1 MHLKEIVVNGFK
13 SFADRTRIRLQPG
26 VTCIVGPN
34 GCGKSNIVDAVRW
47 VLGEQSAKAL
57 RGGKMQ
63 DVIFQGTDKR
73 KPHSL
78 CEVSLI
84 FTDCEKQLGT
94 AFNEV
99 AITRRVTR
107 DGGSDYFLNGKACRL
122 KDIQQLFMDTGVGQV
137 SYSFMVQGQIDQ
149 ILSSNPAERRTI
161 FEEAAGITKYKTQRK
176 EALNKLA
183 LVDQNLSRVTDVT
196 EEIGRQITTLK
207 RQASKALRYKRVKH
221 RLTHL
226 DLAHNAFTFHKRHA
240 EIRNLSV
247 QSTRLKESVGTSS
260 SALSG
265 REGVL
270 ETKRTE
276 RNTFQESL
284 REVQQSVFDLRSEK
298 EQSENQADLC
308 KVRAQ
313 DVAERIESLKRE
325 CELMRAEHETL
336 SGKLQEDVATRQMH
350 LDLVGASDSSF
361 KERSDALEVA
371 QKALSEAER
380 ELSQKRQAVEVTS
393 RSMDQLREKC
403 TRCEVDLKT
412 SEAQSSDLEASLKA
426 NEEEHTKAE
435 AALKE
440 IVGKVES
447 LEAGKVRAAEAVEK
461 ARTEVTATREAF
473 KEHQLTLQN
482 ADRAMARQSAQLQ
495 VLEDLQSKLEGFSE
509 GAKAILK
516 GKLTDIV
523 APDAVTLLSK
533 HFTVDDADAPALE
546 ILLGTAVEA
555 LALDS
560 TDQAASAMA
569 ALRDKQLGRAC
580 VQVPMR
586 RTFESSKA
594 LPEFLKPVSDFVR
607 VDKDDFSSRVSDLF
621 TGCFLADSLDEFLA
635 FWQDTPDFDFLFV
648 ATRAGDLVDCR
659 GLVYGGG
666 GAKKK
671 GLIKRETEIRT
682 LKKSIK
688 EAEETFKGLQSK
700 AQTLQQACDTAETSR
715 ESTQKAFQEASHGV
729 SSIQA
734 EVRAAENAVQ
744 RLEQALARTRSQ
756 VESLSSRKKQASE
769 RLESAQAELSES
781 GGRLDEVRG
790 SIESLDSSVARL
802 REVAEAKRE
811 SLSDVRVEL
820 TEKRQ
825 RLEALSSGV
834 SQLEGQKQNLAQRLS
849 QRESEINSLGGQV
862 GEFGNDAVKYK
873 EQSEFLAKQ
882 LAEKMELLEKTR
894 SQVVQVEEAIS
905 GIEAGLSDERKKVHE
920 EEVQLGAL
928 EVKLAEQRSQS
939 RFIEEKVQSEYEE
952 DVTQID
958 WKWELWQ
965 ADEPFE
971 TKVNLDDIAE
981 EQDASIPK
989 AEKRGDPTEEDYA
1002 ALEVNTDWPEVEA
1015 EVKTL
1020 RSKIGSM
1027 GAVNLVAI
1035 EEYVELRERFGFLTD
1050 QVGDLTSSK
1059 NELLSAI
1066 DDINHKSQ
1074 ALFVDTFEK
1083 VRDNFKFTFDSL
1095 FGGGVADLQL
1105 SNREDVL
1112 ESGIDITA
1120 RPPGTRLKSL
1130 SLLSGGQKTMTAVA
1144 LLFAIYKV
1152 KPSPFCVLDEL
1163 DAPLDDANIGRFTDM
1178 LKTFTAYSQF
1188 LVISHNKRTIAAAN
1202 VLYGV
1207 TMQER
1212 GVTELVSL
1220 RFNDQSGKEVKIGA
1234 EEETKSLTDAK
1245 DEDTAESPS
1254 SAPEVSTSTDD
1265 TPKEDASSEEAV
1277 LTEH

>member
-84 FTDCEKQLGT
+84 FANCEKQLGT

-176 EALNKLA
+176 EALGKLA

-196 EEIGRQITTLK
+196 EEIGRQITSLK

-226 DLAHNAFTFHKRHA
+226 DLACNAFTFHRRHA
-240 EIRNLSV
+240 EIRTVSV
-247 QSTRLKESVGTSS
+247 QALRLKESVTSAR

-265 REGVL
+265 REEAL
-270 ETKRTE
+270 EARRAE
-276 RNTFQESL
+276 RNTFQSSL

-308 KVRAQ
+308 HVRAQ
-313 DVAERIESLKRE
+313 DIAERIDSLKRE
-325 CELMRAEHETL
+325 CELMRGEHEAL
-336 SGKLQEDVATRQMH
+336 MGKLEENVATRQMH
-350 LDLVGASDSSF
+350 LDLVGASDVSF
-361 KERSDALEVA
+361 KERSAALEAA
-371 QKALSEAER
+371 QKELFTAET
-380 ELSQKRQAVEVTS
+380 ELSQKRQAIDVTS
-393 RSMDQLREKC
+393 RSMDQLRERC
-403 TRCEVDLKT
+403 TRCEIDLKT
-412 SEAQSSDLEASLKA
+412 SEAQSEDLAASLKTLEDEYA
-426 NEEEHTKAE
+426 TAE
-435 AALKE
+435 ASFREISANVEAL
-440 IVGKVES
+440 ES
-447 LEAGKVRAAEAVEK
+447 SKTQASEAVEH
-461 ARTEVTATREAF
+461 ARGEVARTREAF
-473 KEHQLTLQN
+473 KAHQVTLQN
-482 ADRAMARQSAQLQ
+482 ADRDIARQSAQLQ

-516 GKLTDIV
+516 GKLTNII
-523 APDAVTLLSK
+523 APEAVTLLSR
-533 HFTVDDADAPALE
+533 HFTVDEADAPALE
-546 ILLGTAVEA
+546 TLLGAAVEA
-555 LALDS
+555 LALESADE
-560 TDQAASAMA
+560 ASAA
-569 ALRDKQLGRAC
+569 ITALRDQQLGRAC
-580 VQVPMR
+580 VQIPMSR
-586 RTFESSKA
+586 AMAQGGT
-594 LPEFLKPVSDFVR
+594 LPDFLKPVSDCVR
-607 VDKDDFSSRVSDLF
+607 VDGDAFSNRVLALF
-621 TGCFLADSLDEFLA
+621 SGCFLADSLEGFLDFWKESPA
-635 FWQDTPDFDFLFV
+635 FEFLFV
-648 ATRAGDLVDCR
+648 ATRAGDLIDSR
-659 GLVYGGG
+659 GLIYGGG
-666 GAKKK
+666 GANKK
-671 GLIKRETEIRT
+671 GLIKRETEIRA
-682 LKKSIK
+682 LKQSIQH
-688 EAEETFKGLQSK
+688 AEEAFRELQAK
-700 AQTLQQACDTAETSR
+700 AQAHQQACDRAESDLD
-715 ESTQKAFQEASHGV
+715 SAQKAFQEASHRV

-734 EVRAAENAVQ
+734 EVRAARDAVQ
-744 RLEQALARTRSQ
+744 RLEQTLIRSRAQASQLA
-756 VESLSSRKKQASE
+756 SRKQEASE
-769 RLESAQAELSES
+769 KRARAQAELSES
-781 GGRLDEVRG
+781 GSRLDAIRS
-790 SIESLDSSVARL
+790 SIESLESSVSRF
-802 REVAEAKRE
+802 RDVAEARRE
-811 SLSDVRVEL
+811 ALSDVRVEL

-834 SQLEGQKQNLAQRLS
+834 SQLEAQKQSLALRLS
-849 QRESEINSLGGQV
+849 QRESEIQALGSQV
-862 GEFGNDAVKYK
+862 VTFREDTVQYK
-873 EQSEFLAKQ
+873 ERSQALAKQ
-882 LAEKMELLEKTR
+882 LAEKMELLEATR
-894 SQVVQVEEAIS
+894 TQVVQSEEAIS
-905 GIEAGLSDERKKVHE
+905 EIEAGLSDERKKVHDE
-920 EEVQLGAL
+920 EIQLNAL
-928 EVKLAEQRSQS
+928 EIKLAEERSQS
-939 RFIEEKVQSEYEE
+939 RFIEDKIQSEYGE
-952 DVTQID
+952 DVTQVD

-981 EQDASIPK
+981 EHDLDGPPQG
-989 AEKRGDPTEEDYA
+989 EKRGEPTDEDYA
-1002 ALEVNTDWPEVEA
+1002 ALEANVHWGEIEA
-1015 EVKTL
+1015 EVKIL
-1020 RSKIGSM
+1020 RSKIAAM

-1035 EEYVELRERFGFLTD
+1035 EEYVELRERFGFLTE
-1050 QVGDLTSSK
+1050 QVADLTNSK
-1059 NELLSAI
+1059 NELLNAI

-1074 ALFVDTFEK
+1074 SLFVDTFEK
-1083 VRDNFKFTFDSL
+1083 VRENFKYTFEAL
-1095 FGGGVADLQL
+1095 FGGGLADLQL
-1105 SNREDVL
+1105 SNKEDVL

-1220 RFNDQSGKEVKIGA
+1220 RFNDQSGKEVPLSA
-1234 EEETKSLTDAK
+1234 ETDESTALI
-1245 DEDTAESPS
+1245 AESTPDVT
-1254 SAPEVSTSTDD
+1254 PEES
-1265 TPKEDASSEEAV
+1265 SSEAATALVESS
-1277 LTEH
+1277 L